1 MNRHRILVVLA
12 LSGLL
17 VLSGCGKQSHDDA
30 DASAKAARILAD
42 AQTAELARNYQQAR
56 EAQQWDLALAYAAE
70 LQHKAPNSV
79 PMQEVQATLTDT
91 GIHADEVRDKR
102 RLSALWVYN
111 IEPVNSGTDGVVI
124 SAYLY
129 SDRNADP
136 EGSAP
141 VRIVLRKHPQW
152 GRSVYLVLDSGEF
165 DCDPKCNVLIQFDDQ
180 PAREF
185 AATKPRENKSA
196 LFIDDEQTIRDALDK
211 IRVITIKTSVHDV
224 PRTLRFEVGGFDRI
238 KLERR
243 A

>member
-1 MNRHRILVVLA
+1 MTRPRILIVLA

-17 VLSGCGKQSHDDA
+17 ALSGCGKQAHEEA
-30 DASAKAARILAD
+30 QASAEAARTLID
-42 AQTAELARNYQQAR
+42 AQNAELARNYQQAR
-56 EAQQWDLALAYAAE
+56 DAQQWDLALAYANE

-102 RLSALWVYN
+102 RLAALWSYN
-111 IEPVNSGTDGVVI
+111 LEPVNSGTDGVVI

-129 SDRNADP
+129 SDRRADP

-141 VRIVLRKHPQW
+141 VRMVLRKHPQW

-165 DCDPKCNVLIQFDDQ
+165 DCDPTCKVSIQFDDT
-180 PAREF
+180 PARDF

-196 LFIDDEQTIRDALDK
+196 LFIDDEQTIREALDK

-224 PRTLRFEVGGFDRI
+224 PRTLRFEVGGFDRV

-243 A
+243 N